1 MYSTA
6 AAVASASAPIA
17 SSMLAELR
25 RLVTDE
31 EWMEGY
37 RRWQIETGRKQRSS
51 RSASERTTS
60 SSADQL

>member
-25 RLVTDE
+25 RLVADE
-31 EWMEGY
+31 KWMEGY